1 MSQIFDAIK
10 DADCKLLVKDSPV
23 LEGLM
28 GEAVVLLSAF
38 AKALQVERADNGA
51 KDGLHKRVE
60 LRRLPATCQ
69 NPYGY
74 RWDEGHTRLLS
85 TPDWENRSLIV
96 HLYLNGATIHGIRGE
111 LHRQGILSPKGR
123 EWWPDPTIWGILNDS
138 VNCAEYRALRRE
150 NVEPKVRRGKA
161 DGSATYGKTSSRKLE
176 GVLLP
181 NIMVE
186 KPTITRAQ
194 QEWIWKRLE
203 QNKLNAKR
211 NGKRDYLL
219 RGLITYEGDNI
230 RYHGTGIRGNSWA
243 YVHSRNG
250 KSVDNPIPYING
262 PKLEAKVEA
271 MARHILTSGEVL
283 ERELG
288 CRQDVIQET
297 ITRLEAE
304 LRRLA
309 RQENSNRNAE
319 SELIGLRA
327 RYKDRVS
334 DEAFERQLALIEAQ
348 RKWIAEQRER
358 VSSELEQLKAKSI
371 SLVGLEQLRDRV
383 EKRLTSKEFADRR
396 FVIEALGTRVVV
408 TEEGNIEVEFSIPNG
423 APREVNGAIALS
435 VPQSVCPRYSVVP
448 TTLPFWAL
456 R

>member
-1 MSQIFDAIK
+1 
-10 DADCKLLVKDSPV
+10 
-23 LEGLM
+23 
-28 GEAVVLLSAF
+28 
-38 AKALQVERADNGA
+38 
-51 KDGLHKRVE
+51 
-60 LRRLPATCQ
+60 
-69 NPYGY
+69 
-74 RWDEGHTRLLS
+74 
-85 TPDWENRSLIV
+85 
-96 HLYLNGATIHGIRGE
+96 
-111 LHRQGILSPKGR
+111 
-123 EWWPDPTIWGILNDS
+123 
-138 VNCAEYRALRRE
+138 
-150 NVEPKVRRGKA
+150 
-161 DGSATYGKTSSRKLE
+161 
-176 GVLLP
+176 
-181 NIMVE
+181 MVE
-186 KPTITRAQ
+186 KPTITRVQ